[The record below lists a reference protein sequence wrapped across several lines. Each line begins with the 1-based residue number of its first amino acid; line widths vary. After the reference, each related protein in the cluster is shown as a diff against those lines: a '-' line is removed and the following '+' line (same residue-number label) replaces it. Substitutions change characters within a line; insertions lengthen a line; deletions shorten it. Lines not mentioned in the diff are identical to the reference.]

1 MINMEM
7 KYTVCEGGGQ
17 GIGLRLKGCAVERME
32 VRKYMTRNRRKKLA
46 GILLAAGIAIGS
58 LAGCGDSYG
67 NESGTKVVLTT
78 GFNKDEVFRIETST
92 CSLPEIMVYLTNIQN
107 RYESVYGT
115 EIWETNVDG
124 VTLEQ
129 NVKDIALAQIARIK
143 TMNLMAK
150 KYEVELSEEEK
161 AQVEN
166 AADTYYR
173 SLSDTEISQ
182 MGVSEET
189 INKLYTEFA
198 LAEKVYQYTI
208 KDINPEIS
216 DDEAR
221 TITVQHIL
229 IRTYALDGTGRKT
242 AYTEQAKQDAYE
254 RACEVYKLAE
264 QGEDFDE
271 LIRRYSED
279 DKSTYSFG
287 KGEMDKAFET
297 AAFNL
302 GKDEI
307 SNIVESE
314 SGYHIIKCLNTFNK
328 DETDANKVK
337 IVDQRRA
344 EAFGQEYDAYVET
357 LTRNL
362 NEELWNKV
370 GFIHDENVKTMNFFD
385 IYSEYFGN

>member
-1 MINMEM
+1 MLAW
-7 KYTVCEGGGQ
+7 
-17 GIGLRLKGCAVERME
+17 GLGL
-32 VRKYMTRNRRKKLA
+32 
-46 GILLAAGIAIGS
+46 GS
-58 LAGCGDSYG
+58 LTGCGDG
-67 NESGTKVVLTT
+67 KGIGTKVVLTT
-78 GFNKDEVFRIETST
+78 GFDRDEIFRIESST

-107 RYESVYGT
+107 RYESVYGP
-115 EIWETNVDG
+115 EIWATNVDG

-143 TMNLMAK
+143 TMNLMAER
-150 KYEVELSEEEK
+150 YQVELNNEEK

-166 AADTYYR
+166 AADAYYGALNDAEIEKMGISR
-173 SLSDTEISQ
+173 NTISD
-182 MGVSEET
+182 
-189 INKLYTEFA
+189 LYTEFA

-229 IRTYALDGTGRKT
+229 IKTYALDGTGKKVE
-242 AYTEQAKQDAYE
+242 YTEEAKQDAY
-254 RACEVYKLAE
+254 RQAGEVLRLVNE
-264 QGEDFDE
+264 GEDFDE

-279 DKSTYSFG
+279 DKGTYSFG
-287 KGEMDKAFET
+287 KGEMDAAFET

-307 SNIVESE
+307 SDVVETE
-314 SGYHIIKCLNTFNK
+314 FGYHIIKCLNTFDK

-362 NEELWNKV
+362 NEDLWNSV
-370 GFIHDENVKTMNFFD
+370 GFIHDENVKTKDFFD
-385 IYSEYFGN
+385 VYTKYFG

>member
-1 MINMEM
+1 MQRHVIRRTTCFIAAVYKMFFHGKYRRYMIKNRW
-7 KYTVCEGGGQ
+7 KKFVGVFLAVAVSTGG
-17 GIGLRLKGCAVERME
+17 
-32 VRKYMTRNRRKKLA
+32 
-46 GILLAAGIAIGS
+46 
-58 LAGCGDSYG
+58 LAGCGGEDG
-67 NESGTKVVLTT
+67 FGTKVVLTT
-78 GFNKDEVFRIETST
+78 GFHKDEVFRIETST

-115 EIWETNVDG
+115 EIWETNVNG

-150 KYEVELSEEEK
+150 QFEVELSEEEK

-166 AADTYYR
+166 AADTYYG
-173 SLSDTEISQ
+173 SLTDTEIKQ
-182 MGVSEET
+182 MGVSRDT
-189 INKLYTEFA
+189 VSKLYAEFA

-229 IRTYALDGTGRKT
+229 IKTYALDGAGKRV
-242 AYTEQAKQDAYE
+242 AYTGQAKEDAYD

-287 KGEMDKAFET
+287 KGEMDEAFET

-307 SNIVESE
+307 SDIVESE
-314 SGYHIIKCLNTFNK
+314 YGYHIIKCLNTFNK
-328 DETDANKVK
+328 NETDANKVK

-362 NEELWNKV
+362 NEELWDSV
-370 GFIHDENVKTMNFFD
+370 GFIHDEDVKTMDFFD
-385 IYSEYFGN
+385 VYAQYFGK

>member
-1 MINMEM
+1 MIDN
-7 KYTVCEGGGQ
+7 
-17 GIGLRLKGCAVERME
+17 GLKRL
-32 VRKYMTRNRRKKLA
+32 T
-46 GILLAAGIAIGS
+46 GILLAIGIGAGA
-58 LAGCGDSYG
+58 LTGCGSG
-67 NESGTKVVLTT
+67 EGFGTKVVLTT
-78 GFNKDEVFRIETST
+78 GFNKDEVFRIETSA
-92 CSLPEIMVYLTNIQN
+92 CSLSEIMVYLTNIQN

-115 EIWETNVDG
+115 EIWSTNVDG

-143 TMNLMAK
+143 TMNLMAEQ
-150 KYEVELSEEEK
+150 YEVELDDEEK

-166 AADTYYR
+166 AANAYYN
-173 SLSDTEISQ
+173 SLNATEIEL
-182 MGVSEET
+182 MGVSEKT
-189 INKLYTEFA
+189 IRNLYTEFA
-198 LAEKVYQYTI
+198 LAEKMYQYTI

-229 IRTYALDGTGRKT
+229 IKTYALDGTGKKIEYTQRARES
-242 AYTEQAKQDAYE
+242 AYKE
-254 RACEVYKLAE
+254 ACEVLELAQ

-287 KGEMDKAFET
+287 KGEMDQAFEA

-307 SNIVESE
+307 SDIVETE
-314 SGYHIIKCLNTFNK
+314 FGYHIIKCLNTFDK
-328 DETDANKVK
+328 EETDANKIK

-362 NEELWNKV
+362 NEELWDSV
-370 GFIHDENVKTMNFFD
+370 SFIHDENVTTKDFFD
-385 IYSEYFGN
+385 VYGEYFGS

>member
-1 MINMEM
+1 MIRKSLKNAAVVFLALCMCLGNLTGCGKE
-7 KYTVCEGGGQ
+7 E
-17 GIGLRLKGCAVERME
+17 GIG
-32 VRKYMTRNRRKKLA
+32 TR
-46 GILLAAGIAIGS
+46 
-58 LAGCGDSYG
+58 
-67 NESGTKVVLTT
+67 VVLTT
-78 GFNKDEVFRIETST
+78 GFEKDEIFRIESSHCT
-92 CSLPEIMVYLTNIQN
+92 LPEIMVYLTNIQN

-115 EIWETNVDG
+115 EIWATNVDG

-143 TMNLMAK
+143 TMNLMAER
-150 KYEVELSEEEK
+150 YQVELSSEEK

-166 AADTYYR
+166 AASAYYN
-173 SLSDTEISQ
+173 SLNDAEIEQ
-182 MGVSEET
+182 MGISKKT
-189 INKLYTEFA
+189 ISNLYAEFA

-229 IRTYALDGTGRKT
+229 IRTYALDGTGKKVE
-242 AYTEQAKQDAYE
+242 YTEQAKKEAYE
-254 RACEVYKLAE
+254 RACEVQKLAKE
-264 QGEDFDE
+264 GEDFDE

-279 DKSTYSFG
+279 DRSTYSFG
-287 KGEMDKAFET
+287 KGEMDEVFET

-302 GKDEI
+302 GTDEV
-307 SNIVESE
+307 SDVVETE
-314 SGYHIIKCLNTFNK
+314 FGYHVIKCLNTFDK

-362 NEELWNKV
+362 NEDLWDSV
-370 GFIHDENVKTMNFFD
+370 GFIHDENVTTMDFFD
-385 IYSEYFGN
+385 VYSEYFGEDT

>member
-1 MINMEM
+1 MII
-7 KYTVCEGGGQ
+7 K
-17 GIGLRLKGCAVERME
+17 RLKC
-32 VRKYMTRNRRKKLA
+32 
-46 GILLAAGIAIGS
+46 IAAAFLAIGVCLGS
-58 LAGCGDSYG
+58 LGGCGGKDG
-67 NESGTKVVLTT
+67 IGTKVVLTT
-78 GFNKDEVFRIETST
+78 GFDKNEVFRIETST

-115 EIWETNVDG
+115 EIWGTNVDG

-143 TMNLMAK
+143 TMNLMAER
-150 KYEVELSEEEK
+150 YQVELSKEEK
-161 AQVEN
+161 AQAEN
-166 AADTYYR
+166 AADAYYG
-173 SLSDTEISQ
+173 SLNSVEIEK
-182 MGVSEET
+182 MGISKKMIV
-189 INKLYTEFA
+189 NLYAEFA

-229 IRTYALDGTGRKT
+229 IKTYALDGTGKKVE
-242 AYTEQAKQDAYE
+242 YTEQAKQEAYDE
-254 RACEVYKLAE
+254 ICEALSLARE
-264 QGEDFDE
+264 GEDFDE

-279 DKSTYSFG
+279 DRSTYSFG
-287 KGEMDKAFET
+287 KGEMDAAFET

-307 SNIVESE
+307 SDVVETE
-314 SGYHIIKCLNTFNK
+314 FGYHIIKCLNTFDR
-328 DETDANKVK
+328 DETDANKIK

-357 LTRNL
+357 LARNL
-362 NEELWNKV
+362 NEDLWDSV
-370 GFIHDENVKTMNFFD
+370 EFIHDENVKTMDFFD
-385 IYSEYFGN
+385 VYSEYFGKT